1 MTLKNSDDSYP
12 SNPLISLPRCRIFF
26 ELGGSA
32 PFNHQI
38 GPKHQI
44 FKCILICIEY
54 LFVLNYI
61 SDIYPY
67 HGLAALISIGNPLKK
82 NVIKRPSRMT
92 KVAPLTTPD
101 QNDHFGGGNID
112 EDSDGHD
119 DKNQEG

>member
-44 FKCILICIEY
+44 FKCILIHMYQIFICTQLHIGY
-54 LFVLNYI
+54 LSI
-61 SDIYPY
+61 SWIGSVDINWKS
-67 HGLAALISIGNPLKK
+67 AEEES
-82 NVIKRPSRMT
+82 
-92 KVAPLTTPD
+92 D
-101 QNDHFGGGNID
+101 QKTDQDDEGGPTDH
-112 EDSDGHD
+112 S
-119 DKNQEG
+119 